1 MISPW
6 IAFLAWV
13 PISLYCFH
21 RYRVRVAIL
30 INFIAAWGVLP
41 GASFARETAGFPY
54 WILGTCLPSIHFFTK
69 ATVPSLTCLLGILL
83 VDRRVLSRFK
93 LSFYDLPM
101 LVWCVVPLLSAVA
114 NAQGLVSALRSELY
128 QTLAWG
134 VPYLVG
140 RLYFVDAASL
150 KLAAKAF
157 VIAGIAYVPI
167 CLLELFTGPQI
178 YAHLYGYQ
186 PYRWIGAQRYFG
198 FRPIGLLEDGNQLGI
213 WMATA
218 ALLAIW
224 LWRRRLATTVLGIPI
239 AWASGVLFV
248 VTLLCQSGGSIV
260 LLLCLLPFVFVRQ
273 RHLPRALIALLLLA
287 IVGAI
292 GLRLANVVSLQS
304 LVKQNPI
311 ARSAAYALRKVGRGS
326 FGWRLS
332 QDEKHVTSALETPA
346 LGTGEW
352 DWWQASAS
360 RPWGLW
366 LLAFGMYGTV
376 GLLALEG
383 LQLLPVARVVWFPSG
398 HGGKEG
404 AALRSAL
411 AATILM
417 SAIDNLLNGSMIL
430 PLLLVI
436 GGLSAEGVTLAAGV
450 VSQGRVVPQPAPAAK
465 SSSTPVI
472 LRRSVAGNRIAK
484 LP

>member
-21 RYRVRVAIL
+21 RYRVRVALL
-30 INFIAAWGVLP
+30 INFVAGWALLP
-41 GASFARETAGFPY
+41 TADFARETAAFPY

-69 ATVPSLTCLLGILL
+69 ATVPALTGLLGILL
-83 VDRRVLSRFK
+83 VDRRVIRRFK

-101 LVWCVVPLLSAVA
+101 LVWCIVPLLSAVA
-114 NAQGLVSALRSELY
+114 NSQAFVSALRSELY

-140 RLYFVDAASL
+140 RLYFVDTASL
-150 KLAAKAF
+150 RLAAKAF
-157 VIAGIAYVPI
+157 VIAGLAYVPF

-186 PYRWIGAQRYFG
+186 PYRWTGAHRYFG

-213 WMATA
+213 WMATS

-224 LWRRRLATTVLGIPI
+224 LWRRRLATTMLGVPI
-239 AWASGVLFV
+239 AWASGLLFV
-248 VTLLCQSGGSIV
+248 VTLLCQSGGSIL
-260 LLLCLLPFVFVRQ
+260 LLLCLLPFAFVRQ
-273 RHLPRALIALLLLA
+273 RSLPRALIALLLLA
-287 IVGAI
+287 MVGAM
-292 GLRLANVVSLQS
+292 GLRLANVVSLHS

-311 ARSAAYALRKVGRGS
+311 ARSAAYALKEVGRGS

-332 QDEKHVTSALETPA
+332 EDEKHVTNALETPA
-346 LGTGEW
+346 FGTGDW
-352 DWWQASAS
+352 DWWRASAS

-366 LLAFGMYGTV
+366 LLAFGMYGVV

-398 HGGKEG
+398 HGDEEG

-411 AATILM
+411 AAAILM
-417 SAIDNLLNGSMIL
+417 SAVDNLLNGSMIL

-436 GGLSAEGVTLAAGV
+436 GGLSAGSAAL
-450 VSQGRVVPQPAPAAK
+450 SP
-465 SSSTPVI
+465 
-472 LRRSVAGNRIAK
+472 SVASARVAK